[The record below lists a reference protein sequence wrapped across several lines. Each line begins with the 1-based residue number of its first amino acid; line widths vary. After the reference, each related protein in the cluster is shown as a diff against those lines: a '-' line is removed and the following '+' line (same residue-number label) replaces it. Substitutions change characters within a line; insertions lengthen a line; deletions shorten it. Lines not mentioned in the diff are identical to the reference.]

1 MSNLHADEAFLGHY
15 QFTHDPFAARV
26 PGFKFFPAQR
36 KPVLGQLHHLARY
49 SQLLL
54 VVSGP
59 EGSGKTLLRQ
69 ALAASTKKEAV
80 HCVVISA
87 QNGGDARTVLAQVA
101 KGVGADSQTPAA
113 ILAQAAEVRL
123 AGQEVYILVDDA
135 EALATPALE
144 ALLELAGGGE
154 RERLHVFLFGEAEVV
169 MRLEDIA
176 QGEERYH
183 AIELLPYSESEAEE
197 YLAQRLEGAGQ
208 GLEIFTDEQLATIHQ
223 RSGGWPGRLNEE
235 ARDVL
240 VAGMTARRKKAAAP
254 AKGSR
259 NLLAALPRKHL
270 VILGVVVLAVGAAAL
285 SLKGGKSETPATG
298 TAGQDLPM
306 GGQNTSSV
314 GKDAQGAPIQF
325 DGSSKPLPLPLVGES
340 QPVIREPLAEAAGGR
355 QAGTAAGNDMGAGGV
370 PPTVTTDAPPIS
382 DEDELPSR
390 TPTRTPAPSAPAV
403 AAPAPRHTAPAPTP
417 APVPAKPAPAA
428 APAHTGGAAAGWY
441 GSQAG
446 SKYALQVVGTSTE
459 KAAQDFIAAQADSG
473 NFRYFKKSYQGK
485 ALYVVTYGN
494 FANRAAAEA
503 AVKQLPAKVQASK
516 PWPRTFASIQQDIA
530 TSR

>member
-59 EGSGKTLLRQ
+59 QGSGKTLLRQ
-69 ALAASTKKEAV
+69 ALVASTKKEAV

-87 QNGGDARTVLAQVA
+87 QNGGDVRTVLAQVA
-101 KGVGADSQTPAA
+101 KGVGATSQTPAA
-113 ILAQAAEVRL
+113 ILEQAAEVRL

-144 ALLELAGGGE
+144 ALLELAGGAE
-154 RERLHVFLFGEAEVV
+154 QERLHVFLFGEAEVV

-183 AIELLPYSESEAEE
+183 AIDLLPYSESEAEE

-208 GLEIFTDEQLATIHQ
+208 GLEIFTDEQLATIYE

-240 VAGMTARRKKAAAP
+240 VAGMSARRKKAAAP
-254 AKGSR
+254 AKASS

-285 SLKGGKSETPATG
+285 SLKGGKTEAPTT
-298 TAGQDLPM
+298 TASGQALPL
-306 GGQNTSSV
+306 GGQGSASAS
-314 GKDAQGAPIQF
+314 KDAQAPIQF
-325 DGSSKPLPLPLVGES
+325 DGSSKPLPLPLVGDS

-370 PPTVTTDAPPIS
+370 PPTVTTEAPPLS

-390 TPTRTPAPSAPAV
+390 TPARTPAPSAPVV
-403 AAPAPRHTAPAPTP
+403 AAPAPKHTAPAPTAP
-417 APVPAKPAPAA
+417 APAKPAPAA
-428 APAHTGGAAAGWY
+428 APTHAASGAAGWY
-441 GSQAG
+441 GSQSG

-459 KAAQDFIAAQADSG
+459 KAAQAFIASQADSG

-485 ALYVVTYGN
+485 ALYVVTYGS

>member
-254 AKGSR
+254 AKGAR
-259 NLLAALPRKHL
+259 NPLAALPRKHL
-270 VILGVVVLAVGAAAL
+270 VVRAVGAAAL
-285 SLKGGKSETPATG
+285 SLKGGKSEPPAAG

-306 GGQNTSSV
+306 GGQNTASA

-370 PPTVTTDAPPIS
+370 PPTVTTDAPPSS

-390 TPTRTPAPSAPAV
+390 TPARTPAPSAPAV
-403 AAPAPRHTAPAPTP
+403 AAPAPRHPAPAPTP
-417 APVPAKPAPAA
+417 APAPAKPAPAA
-428 APAHTGGAAAGWY
+428 APAHAGGAASGWY

-446 SKYALQVVGTSTE
+446 SKYALQVLGTSTE
-459 KAAQDFIAAQADSG
+459 KAALDFIAAQADSG

>member
-87 QNGGDARTVLAQVA
+87 QNGGDVRTVLAQVA

-113 ILAQAAEVRL
+113 ILEQAAEVRL

-144 ALLELAGGGE
+144 ALLELAGGTE
-154 RERLHVFLFGEAEVV
+154 KERLHVFLFGEAEVV

-208 GLEIFTDEQLATIHQ
+208 GLEIFTDEQLATIHE

-240 VAGMTARRKKAAAP
+240 VAGMSARRKKAAAP

-270 VILGVVVLAVGAAAL
+270 IILGVVVVAVGAAAL
-285 SLKGGKSETPATG
+285 SLKGGKSEAPTTANEQNLPLG
-298 TAGQDLPM
+298 GQSTAG
-306 GGQNTSSV
+306 TST
-314 GKDAQGAPIQF
+314 DAQGAPIQF
-325 DGSSKPLPLPLVGES
+325 DGSSKPLPLPLVGDS

-355 QAGTAAGNDMGAGGV
+355 QAGTAAGNDMEAGGV
-370 PPTVTTDAPPIS
+370 PPTVSTEAPPVS

-390 TPTRTPAPSAPAV
+390 TPARSSAPSAPAV
-403 AAPAPRHTAPAPTP
+403 TAPAPRHTAPAAPTP
-417 APVPAKPAPAA
+417 APTKPAPAA
-428 APAHTGGAAAGWY
+428 APAHSAGTAAGWY
-441 GSQAG
+441 GSQSG

-459 KAAQDFIAAQADSG
+459 KAAQDFIARQTDSG
-473 NFRYFKKSYQGK
+473 SFHYFKKSYQGK
-485 ALYVVTYGN
+485 ALYVVTYGS

-503 AVKQLPAKVQASK
+503 AAKQLPAKVQASK